1 MKTDFLGIRSFMAGA
16 TAEHAQDSTRKAS
29 AFGQTNQAAQPALL
43 ACLGAIGPT
52 NRLTVAPNAV
62 YAPA

>member
-16 TAEHAQDSTRKAS
+16 TAEHVQDSIRKAS
-29 AFGQTNQAAQPALL
+29 AFGQTNQAPRPALL
-43 ACLGAIGPT
+43 ACIGEIGPT

-62 YAPA
+62 YARA